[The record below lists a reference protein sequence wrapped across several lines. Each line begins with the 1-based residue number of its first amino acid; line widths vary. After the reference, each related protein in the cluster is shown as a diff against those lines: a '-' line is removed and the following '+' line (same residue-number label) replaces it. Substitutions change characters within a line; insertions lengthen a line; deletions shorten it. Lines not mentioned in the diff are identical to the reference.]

1 MVNNCKAQVAER
13 EADLI
18 SVAAEQQRRL
28 KEWEQE
34 RQWVDAKMVQEKED
48 LTAKWDAE
56 RGRVSADAGWY
67 C

>member
-34 RQWVDAKMVQEKED
+34 RQWIDAKMVQEKQD

-56 RGRVSADAGWY
+56 RGRVSADADL
-67 C
+67 